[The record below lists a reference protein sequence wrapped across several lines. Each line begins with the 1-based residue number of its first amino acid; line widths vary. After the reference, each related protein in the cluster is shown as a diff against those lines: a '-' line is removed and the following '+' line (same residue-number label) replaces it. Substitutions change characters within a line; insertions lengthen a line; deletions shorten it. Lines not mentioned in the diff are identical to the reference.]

1 MPTKITVTIEDE
13 LGDLSVAA
21 NGWKKQL
28 TYTSWNGRDPKFDLR
43 SWSVDH
49 KSMTKGLTLTK
60 EEMIKLKEILTNID
74 LQLQA
79 KGSLGEPFG
88 IYGNF

>member
-60 EEMIKLKEILTNID
+60 EEMIKLKVILTNID

-79 KGSLGEPFG
+79 KGSPREPFA

>member
-49 KSMTKGLTLTK
+49 KSYFRNGK
-60 EEMIKLKEILTNID
+60 
-74 LQLQA
+74 
-79 KGSLGEPFG
+79 
-88 IYGNF
+88 NFCRLAERIFIGHR